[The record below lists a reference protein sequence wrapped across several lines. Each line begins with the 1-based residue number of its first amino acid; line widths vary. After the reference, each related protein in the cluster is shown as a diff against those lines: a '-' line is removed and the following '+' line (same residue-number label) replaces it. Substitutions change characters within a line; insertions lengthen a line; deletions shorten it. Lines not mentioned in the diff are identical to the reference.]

1 MITLARKAPAQT
13 IDTLRLLIDGRTTY
27 VVASNDATGLVSLDG
42 HRCAVMGK
50 QDDRLI
56 ELTTVAPTEEELEA
70 AAMGRVLE
78 AAAGPRVP
86 RTARPSAQVA
96 AARVAARQYHAAT
109 WNHGYNEGQA
119 HWDAKPLRQRVAPAD
134 VPELVELAMGA
145 ILADPVLREQMRDAL
160 DAAEME
166 AALV

>member
-1 MITLARKAPAQT
+1 MITLARKAPAQS

-78 AAAGPRVP
+78 AAKRPRAP
-86 RTARPSAQVA
+86 KAERPSVRVA
-96 AARVAARQYHAAT
+96 AAQAAARQYHQAT
-109 WNHGYNEGQA
+109 WSHGYNEGQA
-119 HWDAKPLRQRVAPAD
+119 HWDAKPLRQRVSESD

>member
-1 MITLARKAPAQT
+1 MITLARKAPAQS
-13 IDTLRLLIDGRTTY
+13 IDTLRLLIDGRTTT
-27 VVASNDATGLVSLDG
+27 VVAANDMTGLVSLDG

-70 AAMGRVLE
+70 AAMGRVLD
-78 AAAGPRVP
+78 AAAGPKVP
-86 RTARPSAQVA
+86 RSERPSAQVA
-96 AARVAARQYHAAT
+96 AARVAARQYHAAV
-109 WNHGYNEGQA
+109 WGHGYSEGQA
-119 HWDAKPLRQRVAPAD
+119 HWDAKPLRQRVSESD
-134 VPELVELAMGA
+134 VPELVQLAMGA
-145 ILADPVLREQMRDAL
+145 ILADPALRAQMRDAL